1 MISGKHLKNQAG
13 SNQRRADQFFPIDIA
28 FKSTKG
34 NNLLFR
40 LDIQEYQVEE
50 QDLKSLLSHILAGE
64 EKNALIFTFDIMNQS
79 SFRVYLKRAIR
90 ELIFAFEELNDSS
103 KENKLLPFLILGMK
117 KDEAKEKLSSSG
129 KKTGQPSNMVS
140 KDEVTK
146 MMEALKKHMNC
157 EVLYTAAYSVE
168 DISKVMKEMF
178 TLAEQLFFHTVLNLK
193 SKTSE

>member
-13 SNQRRADQFFPIDIA
+13 SNQRRVDQYFPIDIA

-79 SFRVYLKRAIR
+79 SFRIYLKRAIR
-90 ELIFAFEELNDSS
+90 ELIFAYEELNDSS

-117 KDEAKEKLSSSG
+117 KDVAKEK
-129 KKTGQPSNMVS
+129 
-140 KDEVTK
+140 
-146 MMEALKKHMNC
+146 
-157 EVLYTAAYSVE
+157 
-168 DISKVMKEMF
+168 
-178 TLAEQLFFHTVLNLK
+178 
-193 SKTSE
+193 